1 MGGRLARVD
10 YDRMAAAYDAGRGRT
25 LDQLRPW
32 REALTE
38 FLTEPR
44 GCRSGI
50 LDLGSGTGQ
59 WAAVLSRWFERPVVA
74 VEPSAGMRAAA
85 AAKQLDRVLLI
96 GGRGEAIPLAAG
108 ACSAAWLSLVL
119 HHLDDP
125 ARCAEELH
133 RVLCPHGLVLVR
145 SAFPDAGELLDLS
158 LLLRF
163 FPGAKRVLAGFPR
176 LDHTVAMFE
185 RAGFAL
191 AATRGVADLAAVSL
205 RDALGRIRLRAD
217 TVLRHLPDAEFH
229 QGLRRLEQAAA
240 AEDPERPPAPLFG
253 RLPLVALA
261 KTGPKA
267 TSGGR

>member
-1 MGGRLARVD
+1 MRGRLARVD
-10 YDRMAAAYDAGRGRT
+10 YDRMAPAYDAGRGRT

-38 FLTEPR
+38 FLPR
-44 GCRSGI
+44 PCGCRGGI
-50 LDLGSGTGQ
+50 LDLGAGTGQ
-59 WAAVLSRWFERPVVA
+59 WAAALAGWFEQPVVG

-85 AAKQLDRVLLI
+85 AAKHLDRVLLV
-96 GGRGEAIPLAAG
+96 GGRAEAIPLAAG

-125 ARCAEELH
+125 AQCAEELR
-133 RVLCPHGLVLVR
+133 RVLCLHGLVLVR

-163 FPGAKRVLAGFPR
+163 FPGAKRVLASFPP
-176 LDHTVAMFE
+176 LDDTVALFE

-191 AATRGVADLAAVSL
+191 VATRGVAELAAVSL
-205 RDALGRIRLRAD
+205 RDALGRMRLRAD
-217 TVLRHLPDAEFH
+217 TVLRQIPDAEFH
-229 QGLRRLEQAAA
+229 QGLRQLEQAAA

-253 RLPLVALA
+253 RLPLVAFA
-261 KTGPKA
+261 RQHG
-267 TSGGR
+267 SEG